1 MAIHCPKC
9 NSTLITARSMG
20 KKVCC
25 GIGIVAGGA
34 QGVSNALKGS
44 KIGGEVGALFGPS
57 GVFMGRVAGALIGA
71 MIGGVSG
78 GMAGA
83 QVGEIIDDRVL
94 DNYECLQ
101 CEHVFRID

>member
-1 MAIHCPKC
+1 MAIQCPKC
-9 NSTLITARSMG
+9 SSTLITVRNMG

-34 QGVSNALKGS
+34 QGVSNALKGA
-44 KIGGEVGALFGPS
+44 KIGGEVGALFGFA
-57 GVFMGRVAGALIGA
+57 GIFLGKLAGALIGA
-71 MIGGVSG
+71 MIGGTSG
-78 GMAGA
+78 GIAGA
-83 QVGEIIDDRVL
+83 KVGEMIDARAL

>member
-9 NSTLITARSMG
+9 SSTLITARNMG

-34 QGVSNALKGS
+34 QGVSNALKGA
-44 KIGGEVGALFGPS
+44 KIGGEVGAFFGQS
-57 GVFMGRVAGALIGA
+57 AAFLGRFAGALIGA

-83 QVGEIIDDRVL
+83 QVGKIIDERVL

-101 CEHVFRID
+101 CEYVFRID